1 MLRKL
6 MKYEFKATGR
16 CILPLYGALLGF
28 ALILRILFKGGLD
41 EKISDTFHTLGN
53 IANMICVFAYGFT
66 MAAVFV
72 ATFFIIVQR
81 FYKNILGDEGYLM
94 NTLPIKPYLNIINK
108 IIVSLIWTIISCF
121 VAFLSILILFATFD
135 NIGYFFS
142 NLLPALKELYIEFGG
157 LPYLIGFEF
166 CILAIIQLVKSITML
181 YASISIGHLFS
192 KYKILSSFA
201 AFIALNIISNMI
213 NSTLVLT
220 LGKSYLSSFDS
231 PTPGFFQ
238 IILLLVMIGEIIYF
252 IAYFFITNYILNH
265 KLNLE

>member
-16 CILPLYGALLGF
+16 GILPLYGALLGF
-28 ALILRILFKGGLD
+28 ALITRILFKGGLD
-41 EKISDTFHTLGN
+41 EKISHTFGTFGS
-53 IANMICVFAYGFT
+53 IANMMCVFAYGFT

-94 NTLPIKPYLNIINK
+94 NTLPVKPYFNIINK
-108 IIVSLIWTIISCF
+108 IIVSLIWTIVSCF
-121 VAFLSILILFATFD
+121 VACLSILILFVTFD
-135 NIGYFFS
+135 NISYILT
-142 NLLPALKELYIEFGG
+142 NLQPALKEIYVQYGG
-157 LPYLIGFEF
+157 MPYLICFEF
-166 CILAIIQLVKSITML
+166 CVLAMIQLVKSITML

-201 AFIALNIISNMI
+201 AFIVLSIIENMI
-213 NSTLVLT
+213 NSTIILILT
-220 LGKSYLSSFDS
+220 RGHLSISDS

-238 IILLLVMIGEIIYF
+238 ILLLLAMIGEIIYF
-252 IAYFFITNYILNH
+252 AAYFFITNYILNH